1 MAVEY
6 SFELYGWTGLPCRP
20 LPPGSGREV
29 GSRRPRHSPN
39 EGRTS
44 REIDSSSRTLKSTPS

>member
-6 SFELYGWTGLPCRP
+6 SFELYSWTGGPVAPSTGERP
-20 LPPGSGREV
+20 GV